1 MPQLVVEV
9 PWTTC
14 RSISY
19 SSPRRVLTGRTGDRR
34 RSFSGRRRNPG
45 AEGGRLADTSGGAF
59 AHLHCHSEY
68 SMLDGASRIG
78 DLISFARDQ
87 GMPGLALTDHG
98 VMYGAV
104 KFYKEAKDAGI
115 KPLMGC
121 EVYVTADRNDR
132 SRAPYYHL
140 TLIARTA
147 EGYKNLMKLSTCGFL
162 EGFYYK
168 PRVDIEM
175 LRKYG
180 RGIICLSG
188 CLSAE
193 VPTMIL
199 EGRSEEARK
208 LVLQYAEIFDDV
220 YLEMQDHLEIP
231 DQRRVN
237 EGLIRLH
244 AETGLDLVATND
256 SHYTTRND
264 ARMHDVLL
272 CIGTGKFFN
281 DQNRMRFSGQEFYV
295 KPAEEMAALFP
306 NHPEALENTIKVVE
320 SVEDVGIEL
329 GKTRLP
335 NFPKPEGCTADQ
347 YLREQCERGLARR
360 YGGRAKS
367 REVLSRLEFELET
380 IGKMGFADYFL
391 IVWDF
396 VKYAKD
402 RKIAVGPGRGSAAG
416 SIVAYALEI
425 TDLDPLGYSLLFER
439 FLNPDRIN
447 MPDVDIDFSVSGRSE
462 VMRYVT
468 DKYGGHE
475 HVAQIIK
482 FGTIGAKAAIRDSG
496 RIYQYPYSDTD
507 RLAKFIPDKPVGT
520 TLRDVLSPEDGSYV
534 AGEKHPGAAREII
547 QFVEQDE
554 DAKQVLDTAFEIE
567 GFARH
572 AGTHAA
578 GVVISEEP
586 LTDIVPLQRIT
597 KDENS
602 VMVQHPMG
610 DVEALGLLKVD
621 FLGLRNLDVIE
632 ETLKIVREATG
643 EEIDTRNIPL
653 DDEKTLKLFAR
664 GDTFGVF
671 QFESSGMQRML
682 QEVRPDRFD
691 DLVALNALYR
701 PGPMDYIPNFK
712 RGKHDPE
719 SVKYIDPRLKPV
731 LEPTYGVAAYQEQL
745 MEISKSLGGFTP
757 GEADTLRK
765 AIGKKNVKLLAP
777 LKDKFIEGCSE
788 NRVAPEVAEE
798 LWNWMEKAGGYSF
811 NKSHSACYS
820 FLAFQTAYLKAH
832 YPEAYM
838 GALMSSV
845 MNTKDRVPQYVAE
858 ARAMGVEVLPP
869 HVNESGHRFTVVG
882 ETIRFGLSAV
892 KNVGGNFVE
901 AVIEAREKDGP
912 FEDIFDFCER
922 VEASIFNKRTIESLI
937 KCGAF
942 DSMGYSRAALLKVHE
957 KAVEIAQKG
966 SKDANDAQFCMFDA
980 AELASPRPEI
990 PHVEDDHRG
999 TLEWE
1004 KETLGLYVSD
1014 HPLRPVLHKLKKHAD
1029 TTVSDLDGCRDGAV
1043 VWIGGLA
1050 TSVRRNTTR
1059 KGDVMAMLQLDDTR
1073 GLAEVMVFPRVY
1085 AKCAPCVREDA
1096 ILKVKGRVERKEG
1109 IPRVVALEIEELDLQ
1124 PGLDPV
1130 YLDAEAFVGLSRTYV
1145 REAFSV
1151 IARYPGDAPLV
1162 LVSNDGVSEEI
1173 ICTVEES
1180 SDLYAELK
1188 QLLGLRC
1195 INAVRRAAEQGME
1208 RVS

>member
-1 MPQLVVEV
+1 
-9 PWTTC
+9 
-14 RSISY
+14 
-19 SSPRRVLTGRTGDRR
+19 
-34 RSFSGRRRNPG
+34 
-45 AEGGRLADTSGGAF
+45 
-59 AHLHCHSEY
+59 
-68 SMLDGASRIG
+68 MLDGASRIK
-78 DLISFARDQ
+78 DLIAFAKDQ
-87 GMPGLALTDHG
+87 GMPALALTDHG

-104 KFYKEAKDAGI
+104 KFYKEANDAGI

-140 TLIARTA
+140 TLLARTA
-147 EGYKNLMKLSTCGFL
+147 EGYRNLMKLSTCGFL

-168 PRVDIEM
+168 PRVDMEM

-193 VPTMIL
+193 VPTRIL
-199 EGRSEEARK
+199 EGRPDEARR
-208 LVLQYAEIFDDV
+208 LLLEYQETFDGV
-220 YLEMQDHLEIP
+220 YLEMQDHGIEQ
-231 DQRRVN
+231 QRRVN
-237 EGLIRLH
+237 EGLVRLH
-244 AETGLDLVATND
+244 KETGIDLVAAND
-256 SHYTTRND
+256 SHYTTRSD
-264 ARMHDVLL
+264 AKMHDVLL
-272 CIGTGKFFN
+272 CIGTGKFYN
-281 DQNRMRFSGQEFYV
+281 DPKRMKFSGEEFYV
-295 KPAEEMAALFP
+295 KTVEEMARIFP
-306 NHPEALENTIKVVE
+306 DQPEALENTIKVAQT
-320 SVEDVGIEL
+320 VEDVGIEL

-335 NFPKPEGCTADQ
+335 NFPKPEGYTADQ
-347 YLREQCERGLARR
+347 YLREQCERGLIKR
-360 YGGRAKS
+360 YGGRAS
-367 REVLSRLEFELET
+367 TQEVRRRLEFELET

-425 TDLDPLGYSLLFER
+425 TDLDPLQYSLLFER

-475 HVAQIIK
+475 HVAQIIT

-507 RLAKFIPDKPVGT
+507 KLAKFIPDKPVGT
-520 TLRDVLSPEDGSYV
+520 TLRDVLLPENGDYV
-534 AGEKHPGAAREII
+534 AGEKHPGSAREIM
-547 QFVEQDE
+547 QFVARDE
-554 DAKQVLDTAFEIE
+554 AAKQVLDTAFEIE

-586 LTDIVPLQRIT
+586 LTDIVPLQRVA
-597 KDENS
+597 KDEGS
-602 VMVQHPMG
+602 VMVQHPMS

-632 ETLKIVREATG
+632 ETLETIRKGG
-643 EEIDTRNIPL
+643 EEEPDIRTIPL
-653 DDEKTLKLFAR
+653 DDEKTLRLFAR

-719 SVKYIDPRLKPV
+719 SVKYLDERLKPI

-745 MEISKSLGGFTP
+745 MEISKTLGGLTP

-765 AIGKKNVKLLAP
+765 AIGKKDAAMLAT
-777 LKDKFIEGCSE
+777 LRDKFMAGCAQSG
-788 NRVAPEVAEE
+788 VSADGAGE

-838 GALMSSV
+838 AALMSSV

-858 ARAMGVEVLPP
+858 ARAMKIEVLPP
-869 HVNESGHRFTVVG
+869 DVNESGRRFTVVG
-882 ETIRFGLSAV
+882 KTIRFGLSAV
-892 KNVGGNFVE
+892 KNVGDSCVDSII
-901 AVIEAREKDGP
+901 AARGDGP

-922 VEASIFNKRTIESLI
+922 VDSKTYNKRTVESLI

-942 DSMGYSRAALLKVHE
+942 DNVGPSRAAMVAVHA
-957 KAVEIAQKG
+957 KAVERSSGNLKG
-966 SKDANDAQFCMFDA
+966 ASEDQFSMFDA
-980 AELASPRPEI
+980 AEIAPPKPEF
-990 PHVEDDHRG
+990 PDLEADNRTD
-999 TLEWE
+999 LEWE

-1014 HPLRPVLHKLKKHAD
+1014 HPLRPVMHKLKKHTD
-1029 TTVSDLDGCRDGAV
+1029 TTVSELEGQRDGAV
-1043 VWIGGLA
+1043 VWVGGLA
-1050 TSVRRNTTR
+1050 TSVRTNTTR
-1059 KGDVMAMLQLDDTR
+1059 KGDMMAMLQLDDTR

-1085 AKCAPCVREDA
+1085 AKCSECVREDA
-1096 ILKVKGRVERKEG
+1096 VLKVKGKVEMKEG
-1109 IPRVVALEIEELDLQ
+1109 IPRIVALEMEELHLE
-1124 PGLDPV
+1124 PGADPL
-1130 YLDAEAFVGLSRTYV
+1130 YLHAGAFVGLARGKAE
-1145 REAFSV
+1145 EAFGLLR
-1151 IARYPGDAPLV
+1151 RYSGESSLF
-1162 LVSNDGVSEEI
+1162 LVSGDGMVEEKIGGVSD
-1173 ICTVEES
+1173 T
-1180 SDLYAELK
+1180 SDLHAELK
-1188 QLLGLRC
+1188 QILGPRC
-1195 INAVRRAAEQGME
+1195 LSYASPTANPEMEQ
-1208 RVS
+1208 VS

>member
-1 MPQLVVEV
+1 
-9 PWTTC
+9 
-14 RSISY
+14 
-19 SSPRRVLTGRTGDRR
+19 
-34 RSFSGRRRNPG
+34 
-45 AEGGRLADTSGGAF
+45 
-59 AHLHCHSEY
+59 
-68 SMLDGASRIG
+68 MLDGASRIK
-78 DLISFARDQ
+78 DLISFAKDQ

-147 EGYKNLMKLSTCGFL
+147 EGYRNLMKLSTCGFL
-162 EGFYYK
+162 QGFYYK
-168 PRVDIEM
+168 PRVDMEM
-175 LRKYG
+175 LRRHG
-180 RGIICLSG
+180 RGIVCLSG

-193 VPTMIL
+193 VPTRIL
-199 EGRSEEARK
+199 EGRPEEARK
-208 LVLQYAEIFDDV
+208 LLLEYGEIFDDV
-220 YLEMQDHLEIP
+220 YLELQDHGIEQ
-231 DQRRVN
+231 QRRVN
-237 EGLIRLH
+237 EGLVKLH
-244 AETGLDLVATND
+244 KDTGIPLVAAND
-256 SHYTTRND
+256 SHYTTKHD

-272 CIGTGKFFN
+272 CIGTGKFYN
-281 DQNRMRFSGQEFYV
+281 DPNRMKFSGEEFYV
-295 KPAEEMAALFP
+295 KTAEEMARIFP
-306 NHPEALENTIKVVE
+306 DHPEALENTIRVVE

-335 NFPKPEGCTADQ
+335 NFPKPEGYTADQ
-347 YLREQCERGLARR
+347 YLREQCERGLAKR
-360 YGGRAKS
+360 YGELAKTN
-367 REVLSRLEFELET
+367 EVLGRLEFELET
-380 IGKMGFADYFL
+380 IEKMGFADYFL

-425 TDLDPLGYSLLFER
+425 TDLDPLEYSLLFER

-468 DKYGGHE
+468 DKYGGID
-475 HVAQIIK
+475 HVAQIIT

-507 RLAKFIPDKPVGT
+507 KLAKFIPEKPVGT
-520 TLRDVLSPEDGSYV
+520 TLRDVLRPENDTYV
-534 AGEKHPGAAREII
+534 AGDKHPGPAREII
-547 QFVEQDE
+547 QFVGQDE

-586 LTDIVPLQRIT
+586 LTDIVPLQRVAR
-597 KDENS
+597 DEGS
-602 VMVQHPMG
+602 VMVQHPMS

-632 ETLKIVREATG
+632 ETLETIRRSGG
-643 EEIDTRNIPL
+643 EEPDIRTIPL
-653 DDEKTLKLFAR
+653 DDKMTLKLFAR

-712 RGKHDPE
+712 RGKHAPE
-719 SVKYIDPRLKPV
+719 SVKYLDLRLKPI

-765 AIGKKNVKLLAP
+765 AIGKKNAAMLAT
-777 LKDKFIEGCSE
+777 LKDKFMAGCAKSGVSTEG
-788 NRVAPEVAEE
+788 AEE

-838 GALMSSV
+838 AALMSSV

-858 ARAMGVEVLPP
+858 ARAMKIQVLPP
-869 HVNESGHRFTVVG
+869 DVNESGRRFTVVG

-892 KNVGGNFVE
+892 KNVGDSCVDSII
-901 AVIEAREKDGP
+901 AAREEGP
-912 FEDIFDFCER
+912 FQDIFDFCER
-922 VEASIFNKRTIESLI
+922 VDPKTYNKRTIESLI

-942 DSMGYSRAALLKVHE
+942 DNVGPSRAAMVAVHA
-957 KAVEIAQKG
+957 KAVERSTRGLKG
-966 SKDANDAQFCMFDA
+966 AHEDQFSMFDA
-980 AELASPRPEI
+980 SELAPPRPEF
-990 PHVEDDHRG
+990 PDVEQDHR
-999 TLEWE
+999 TDLEWE

-1014 HPLRPVLHKLKKHAD
+1014 HPLRPVLHKLGKHTD
-1029 TTVSDLDGCRDGAV
+1029 TTVSDLEGYKDGAI
-1043 VWIGGLA
+1043 VWVGGLA
-1050 TSVRRNTTR
+1050 TSVRTNTTR
-1059 KGDVMAMLQLDDTR
+1059 KGDMMAMLQLDDTR

-1085 AKCAPCVREDA
+1085 SRYAGCVREDA
-1096 ILKVKGRVERKEG
+1096 VLKVKGKVEMKEG
-1109 IPRVVALEIEELDLQ
+1109 IPRIVALEMEELHLE
-1124 PGLDPV
+1124 PGADPV
-1130 YLDAEAFVGLSRTYV
+1130 YLDAGAFVGHPRKAA
-1145 REAFSV
+1145 REAFELL
-1151 IARYPGDAPLV
+1151 RQHPGESPV
-1162 LVSNDGVSEEI
+1162 FLVSGDEMLEEKVASI
-1173 ICTVEES
+1173 TDT
-1180 SDLYAELK
+1180 SDLHAEIK
-1188 QLLGLRC
+1188 QLLGPRC
-1195 INAVRRAAEQGME
+1195 LSYKSPAEGATEREME
-1208 RVS
+1208 QVS

>member
-1 MPQLVVEV
+1 MAV
-9 PWTTC
+9 
-14 RSISY
+14 S
-19 SSPRRVLTGRTGDRR
+19 
-34 RSFSGRRRNPG
+34 
-45 AEGGRLADTSGGAF
+45 SGGAF

-68 SMLDGASRIG
+68 SMLDGASRIK
-78 DLISFARDQ
+78 DLISFAKDQ

-147 EGYKNLMKLSTCGFL
+147 EGYRNLMKLSTCGFL
-162 EGFYYK
+162 QGFYYK
-168 PRVDIEM
+168 PRVDMEM
-175 LRKYG
+175 LRRHG
-180 RGIICLSG
+180 RGIVCLSG

-193 VPTMIL
+193 VPTRIL
-199 EGRSEEARK
+199 EGRPEEARK
-208 LVLQYAEIFDDV
+208 LLLEYGEIFDDV
-220 YLEMQDHLEIP
+220 YLELQDHGIEQ
-231 DQRRVN
+231 QRRVN
-237 EGLIRLH
+237 EGLVKLH
-244 AETGLDLVATND
+244 KDTGIPLVAAND
-256 SHYTTRND
+256 SHYTTKHD

-272 CIGTGKFFN
+272 CIGTGKFYN
-281 DQNRMRFSGQEFYV
+281 DPNRMKFSGEEFYV
-295 KPAEEMAALFP
+295 KTAEEMARIFP
-306 NHPEALENTIKVVE
+306 DHPEALENTIRVVE

-335 NFPKPEGCTADQ
+335 NFPKPEGYTADQ
-347 YLREQCERGLARR
+347 YLREQCERGLAKR
-360 YGGRAKS
+360 YGELAKTN
-367 REVLSRLEFELET
+367 EVLGRLEFELET
-380 IGKMGFADYFL
+380 IEKMGFADYFL

-425 TDLDPLGYSLLFER
+425 TDLDPLEYSLLFER

-468 DKYGGHE
+468 DKYGGID
-475 HVAQIIK
+475 HVAQIIT

-507 RLAKFIPDKPVGT
+507 KLAKFIPEKPVGT
-520 TLRDVLSPEDGSYV
+520 TLRDVLRPENGTYV
-534 AGEKHPGAAREII
+534 AGDKHPGPAREII
-547 QFVEQDE
+547 QFVGQDE

-586 LTDIVPLQRIT
+586 LTDIVPLQRVAR
-597 KDENS
+597 DEGS
-602 VMVQHPMG
+602 VMVQHPMS

-632 ETLKIVREATG
+632 ETLETIRRSGGG
-643 EEIDTRNIPL
+643 EPDIRTIPL
-653 DDEKTLKLFAR
+653 DDKKTLKLFAR

-719 SVKYIDPRLKPV
+719 SVKYLDLRLKPI

-765 AIGKKNVKLLAP
+765 AIGKKNAAMLAT
-777 LKDKFIEGCSE
+777 LKDKFMAGCAKSGVSTEG
-788 NRVAPEVAEE
+788 AEE

-838 GALMSSV
+838 AALMSSV

-858 ARAMGVEVLPP
+858 ARAMKIQVLPP
-869 HVNESGHRFTVVG
+869 DVNESGRRFTVVG

-892 KNVGGNFVE
+892 KNVGDSCVDSII
-901 AVIEAREKDGP
+901 AAREEGP
-912 FEDIFDFCER
+912 FQDIFDFCER
-922 VEASIFNKRTIESLI
+922 VDPKTYNKRTIESLI

-942 DSMGYSRAALLKVHE
+942 DNVGPSRAAMVAVHA
-957 KAVEIAQKG
+957 KAVERSTRGLKG
-966 SKDANDAQFCMFDA
+966 AHEDQFSMFDA
-980 AELASPRPEI
+980 SELAPPRPEF
-990 PHVEDDHRG
+990 PDVEQDHR
-999 TLEWE
+999 TDLEWE

-1014 HPLRPVLHKLKKHAD
+1014 HPLRPVLHKLGKHTD
-1029 TTVSDLDGCRDGAV
+1029 TTVSDLEGYKDGAI
-1043 VWIGGLA
+1043 VWVGGLA
-1050 TSVRRNTTR
+1050 TSVRTNTTR
-1059 KGDVMAMLQLDDTR
+1059 KGDMMAMLQLDDTR

-1085 AKCAPCVREDA
+1085 SRYAGCVREDA
-1096 ILKVKGRVERKEG
+1096 VLKVKGKVEMKEG
-1109 IPRVVALEIEELDLQ
+1109 IPRIVALEMEELHLE
-1124 PGLDPV
+1124 PGADPV
-1130 YLDAEAFVGLSRTYV
+1130 YLDAGAFVGHPRKAA
-1145 REAFSV
+1145 REAFELL
-1151 IARYPGDAPLV
+1151 RQHPGESPV
-1162 LVSNDGVSEEI
+1162 FLVSGDEMLEEKVASI
-1173 ICTVEES
+1173 TDT
-1180 SDLYAELK
+1180 SDLHAEIK
-1188 QLLGLRC
+1188 QLLGPRC
-1195 INAVRRAAEQGME
+1195 LSYKSPAEGATEREME
-1208 RVS
+1208 QVS

>member
-1 MPQLVVEV
+1 
-9 PWTTC
+9 
-14 RSISY
+14 
-19 SSPRRVLTGRTGDRR
+19 
-34 RSFSGRRRNPG
+34 
-45 AEGGRLADTSGGAF
+45 
-59 AHLHCHSEY
+59 
-68 SMLDGASRIG
+68 MLDGASRIK
-78 DLISFARDQ
+78 DLISFAKDQ

-104 KFYKEAKDAGI
+104 KFYKEAKNAGI

-147 EGYKNLMKLSTCGFL
+147 EGYRNLMKLSTCGFL
-162 EGFYYK
+162 QGFYYK
-168 PRVDIEM
+168 PRVDMEM
-175 LRKYG
+175 LRRHG
-180 RGIICLSG
+180 RGIVCLSG

-193 VPTMIL
+193 VPTRIL
-199 EGRSEEARK
+199 EGRPEEARK
-208 LVLQYAEIFDDV
+208 LLLEYGEIFDDV
-220 YLEMQDHLEIP
+220 YLELQDHGIEQ
-231 DQRRVN
+231 QRRVN
-237 EGLIRLH
+237 EGLVKLH
-244 AETGLDLVATND
+244 KDTGIPLVAAND
-256 SHYTTRND
+256 SHYTTKHD

-272 CIGTGKFFN
+272 CIGTGKFYN
-281 DQNRMRFSGQEFYV
+281 DPNRMKFSGEEFYV
-295 KPAEEMAALFP
+295 KTAEEMARIFP
-306 NHPEALENTIKVVE
+306 DHPEALENTIRVVE

-335 NFPKPEGCTADQ
+335 NFPKPEGYTADQ
-347 YLREQCERGLARR
+347 YLREQCERGLAKR
-360 YGGRAKS
+360 YGELAKTN
-367 REVLSRLEFELET
+367 EVLGRLEFELET
-380 IGKMGFADYFL
+380 IEKMGFADYFL

-425 TDLDPLGYSLLFER
+425 TDLDPLEYSLLFER

-468 DKYGGHE
+468 DKYGGID
-475 HVAQIIK
+475 HVAQIIT

-507 RLAKFIPDKPVGT
+507 KLAKFIPEKPVGT
-520 TLRDVLSPEDGSYV
+520 TLRDVLRPENGTYV
-534 AGEKHPGAAREII
+534 AGDKHPGPAREII
-547 QFVEQDE
+547 QFVGQDE

-586 LTDIVPLQRIT
+586 LTDIVPLQRVAR
-597 KDENS
+597 DEGS
-602 VMVQHPMG
+602 VMVQHPMS

-632 ETLKIVREATG
+632 ETLETIRRSGGG
-643 EEIDTRNIPL
+643 EPDIRTIPL
-653 DDEKTLKLFAR
+653 DDKKTLKLFAR

-719 SVKYIDPRLKPV
+719 SVKYLDLRLKPI

-765 AIGKKNVKLLAP
+765 AIGKKNAAMLAT
-777 LKDKFIEGCSE
+777 LKDKFMAGCAKSGVSTEG
-788 NRVAPEVAEE
+788 AEE

-838 GALMSSV
+838 AALMSSV

-858 ARAMGVEVLPP
+858 ARAMKIQVLPP
-869 HVNESGHRFTVVG
+869 DVNESGRRFTVVG

-892 KNVGGNFVE
+892 KNVGDSCVDSII
-901 AVIEAREKDGP
+901 AAREEGP
-912 FEDIFDFCER
+912 FQDIFDFCER
-922 VEASIFNKRTIESLI
+922 VDPKTYNKRTIESLI

-942 DSMGYSRAALLKVHE
+942 DNVGPSRAAMVAVHA
-957 KAVEIAQKG
+957 KAVERSTRGLKG
-966 SKDANDAQFCMFDA
+966 AHEDQFSMFDA
-980 AELASPRPEI
+980 SELAPPRPEF
-990 PHVEDDHRG
+990 PDVEQDHR
-999 TLEWE
+999 TDLEWE

-1014 HPLRPVLHKLKKHAD
+1014 HPLRPVLHKLGKHTDA
-1029 TTVSDLDGCRDGAV
+1029 TVSDLEGYKDGAI
-1043 VWIGGLA
+1043 VWVGGLA
-1050 TSVRRNTTR
+1050 TSVRTNTTR
-1059 KGDVMAMLQLDDTR
+1059 KGDMMAMLQLDDTR

-1085 AKCAPCVREDA
+1085 SRYAGCVREDA
-1096 ILKVKGRVERKEG
+1096 VLKVKGKVEMKEG
-1109 IPRVVALEIEELDLQ
+1109 IPRIVALEMEELHLE
-1124 PGLDPV
+1124 PGADPV
-1130 YLDAEAFVGLSRTYV
+1130 YLDAGAFVGHPRKAA
-1145 REAFSV
+1145 REAFELL
-1151 IARYPGDAPLV
+1151 RQHPGESPV
-1162 LVSNDGVSEEI
+1162 FLVSGDEMLEEKVASI
-1173 ICTVEES
+1173 TDT
-1180 SDLYAELK
+1180 SDLHAEIK
-1188 QLLGLRC
+1188 QLLGPRC
-1195 INAVRRAAEQGME
+1195 LSYKSPAEGATEREME
-1208 RVS
+1208 QVS

>member
-1 MPQLVVEV
+1 
-9 PWTTC
+9 
-14 RSISY
+14 
-19 SSPRRVLTGRTGDRR
+19 
-34 RSFSGRRRNPG
+34 
-45 AEGGRLADTSGGAF
+45 
-59 AHLHCHSEY
+59 
-68 SMLDGASRIG
+68 MLDGASRIG
-78 DLISFARDQ
+78 DLISFAKDQ

-104 KFYKEAKDAGI
+104 KFYKEARAAGI
-115 KPLMGC
+115 KPLVGC

-147 EGYKNLMKLSTCGFL
+147 EGYRNLMKLSTCGFL

-168 PRVDIEM
+168 PRVDMEM
-175 LRKYG
+175 LRKHG

-193 VPTMIL
+193 VPTRIL
-199 EGRSEEARK
+199 EGRPDEARR
-208 LVLQYAEIFDDV
+208 LLLEYAEIFDDV
-220 YLEMQDHLEIP
+220 YLELQDHGIEQ
-231 DQRRVN
+231 QRRVN
-237 EGLIRLH
+237 EGLFRLH
-244 AETGLDLVATND
+244 KETGIPLVAAND

-272 CIGTGKFFN
+272 CIGTGKFYN
-281 DQNRMRFSGQEFYV
+281 DPNKTV
-295 KPAEEMAALFP
+295 EEMARIFP
-306 NHPEALENTIKVVE
+306 DHPEALENTIRVVE

-335 NFPKPEGCTADQ
+335 NFPKPEGYTADQ
-347 YLREQCERGLARR
+347 YLREQCQRGLVRR

-367 REVLSRLEFELET
+367 REVLGRLEFELQT
-380 IGKMGFADYFL
+380 IEKMGFADYFL

-425 TDLDPLGYSLLFER
+425 TDLDPLEYSLLFER

-475 HVAQIIK
+475 HVAQIIT

-507 RLAKFIPDKPVGT
+507 KLAKFIPDKPVGT
-520 TLRDVLSPEDGSYV
+520 TLRDVLRPENGSYV
-534 AGEKHPGAAREII
+534 AGDKHPGPAREIMK
-547 QFVEQDE
+547 FVGQDE
-554 DAKQVLDTAFEIE
+554 AARQVLDTAFEIE

-586 LTDIVPLQRIT
+586 LTDIVPLQRVAR
-597 KDENS
+597 DEGS
-602 VMVQHPMG
+602 VMVQHPMS

-632 ETLKIVREATG
+632 ETLETIRRGGG
-643 EEIDTRNIPL
+643 EEPDIRSIPL
-653 DDEKTLKLFAR
+653 DDEKTLNLFAR

-671 QFESSGMQRML
+671 QFESTGMQRML

-719 SVKYIDPRLKPV
+719 SVEYLDERLKPI

-765 AIGKKNVKLLAP
+765 AIGKKNAAMLAT
-777 LKDKFIEGCSE
+777 LRDKFMAGCAASG
-788 NRVAPEVAEE
+788 VSTGGAGE

-838 GALMSSV
+838 AALMSSV

-858 ARAMGVEVLPP
+858 ARAMKIQVLPP
-869 HVNESGHRFTVVG
+869 DVNESGRRFTAVG

-892 KNVGGNFVE
+892 KNVGDSCVDSII
-901 AVIEAREKDGP
+901 AAREDGP
-912 FEDIFDFCER
+912 FQDIFDFCER
-922 VEASIFNKRTIESLI
+922 VDPKTYNKRTLESLI

-942 DSMGYSRAALLKVHE
+942 DNVGPSRAAMVAVHA
-957 KAVEIAQKG
+957 KAVERSTRGLRGAHE
-966 SKDANDAQFCMFDA
+966 DQFSMFDVS
-980 AELASPRPEI
+980 ELTPPRPEF
-990 PHVEDDHRG
+990 PDVEEDQRES
-999 TLEWE
+999 LEWE
-1004 KETLGLYVSD
+1004 KEALGLYVSD
-1014 HPLRPVLHKLKKHAD
+1014 HPLRPVLHKLKKHTD
-1029 TTVSDLDGCRDGAV
+1029 TTVSDLERYKDGAI
-1043 VWIGGLA
+1043 VWVGGLA
-1050 TSVRRNTTR
+1050 TSVRTNTTR
-1059 KGDVMAMLQLDDTR
+1059 KGDMMAMLQLDDTR
-1073 GLAEVMVFPRVY
+1073 GFAEVMVFPRVY
-1085 AKCAPCVREDA
+1085 AKCSACVREDA
-1096 ILKVKGRVERKEG
+1096 VLKVKGKVEMKEG
-1109 IPRVVALEIEELDLQ
+1109 IPRIVALEMEELHLE
-1124 PGLDPV
+1124 PGADPV
-1130 YLDAEAFVGLSRTYV
+1130 YLDAGTFVGRSRNV
-1145 REAFSV
+1145 AREAFELLL
-1151 IARYPGDAPLV
+1151 RNPGESPIF
-1162 LVSNDGVSEEI
+1162 LVSGGEMLEEKI
-1173 ICTVEES
+1173 GHITDS
-1180 SDLYAELK
+1180 SDLHAELK
-1188 QLLGLRC
+1188 RLLGPRC
-1195 INAVRRAAEQGME
+1195 LSYTSPAEPPME
-1208 RVS
+1208 HVS